1 MTDKSEDQDSA
12 FHHAWEIINKD
23 TSIPAEEKES
33 ILKLIKALVEVA
45 EASPNS
51 QSRNA
56 EDKVFTQDIVSKHS
70 LLTLVKQQADE
81 LNSLRNLSLNLTSSL
96 DLQTVLDVV
105 VTEAMRLVKNARAA
119 HIFLYSHGKLNFGAS
134 LNAEGIKNKPLS
146 MPRPNGLTYSVANS
160 GEKLIVED
168 IANHPLYKNS
178 AENWTGSIIGFPLKF
193 NNSIVGVMNLSR
205 STIGGFTRAEL
216 RLIGLLSD
224 QAAVAISN
232 ASLHKLV
239 ADQANTDSVTGLP
252 NRRALDERLQE
263 DIRNAK
269 RMGSSFSVV
278 MMDLDGFKNVNDI
291 YGHVVGDEILRSLFN
306 SLAENIRPTDFLARY
321 GGDELTL
328 ITRDVNQAFSEV
340 VTQKIIQLVRD
351 YTLPISGKESIKLG
365 ITCGIALYP
374 AHARNA
380 GDLLR
385 ASDAALYQAKKHNR
399 GSYAIAKGVTGPLH
413 PITIPR
419 KNKDSPQ
426 E

>member
-1 MTDKSEDQDSA
+1 MINKSEDREGV

-23 TSIPAEEKES
+23 PSIPVEEKES
-33 ILKLIKALVEVA
+33 ILQLIKALVEVA
-45 EASPNS
+45 ESSPNI
-51 QSRNA
+51 QPNDPENGPLTLEIISR
-56 EDKVFTQDIVSKHS
+56 HS

-105 VTEAMRLVKNARAA
+105 VTEAMRLVKNARGA

-134 LNAEGIKNKPLS
+134 LDEEGAKNKPLAL
-146 MPRPNGLTYSVANS
+146 PRADGLTYFVANS
-160 GEKLIVED
+160 GEKLIIED
-168 IANHPLYKNS
+168 IASHPLYKNTP
-178 AENWTGSIIGFPLKF
+178 EDWKGSIIGIPLKF
-193 NNSIVGVMNLSR
+193 NNSVVGVMNLSR

-224 QAAVAISN
+224 QAAVAITN

-239 ADQANTDSVTGLP
+239 AEQANTDSLTGLP
-252 NRRALDERLQE
+252 NRRALEDRLQE
-263 DIRNAK
+263 DIRYAK
-269 RMGSSFSVV
+269 RMNTQFSVV
-278 MMDLDGFKNVNDI
+278 MMDLDGFKAVNDTF
-291 YGHVVGDEILRSLFN
+291 GHVVGDEILHSVFGY
-306 SLAENIRPTDFLARY
+306 LAGNIRPTDFLARY
-321 GGDELTL
+321 GGDEITL
-328 ITRDVNQAFSEV
+328 ITREANQAVAEV

-351 YTLPISGKESIKLG
+351 YTPHIPRVKNVKLG

-399 GSYAIAKGVTGPLH
+399 GSYTFAKGVTGPLH
-413 PITIPR
+413 PITVPR
-419 KNKDSPQ
+419 KNKEGPPG
-426 E
+426 